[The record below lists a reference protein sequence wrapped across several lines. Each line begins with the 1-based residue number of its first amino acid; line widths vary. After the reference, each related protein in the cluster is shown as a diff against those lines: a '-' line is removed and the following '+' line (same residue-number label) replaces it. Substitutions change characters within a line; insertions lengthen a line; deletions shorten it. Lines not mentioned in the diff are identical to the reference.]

1 MSSEHPDLLTFRI
14 HPSDGGS
21 EVPVSVLTQ
30 TLGTLQELILLFA
43 LQEEGGALRQRLRLS
58 EELKTHYVLHCRPP
72 QPGSF
77 AVTGRVG
84 SRGGHDLFP
93 HERIA
98 RVVGNLN
105 TFTRAAVAGEEGR
118 LAELLPDSRLR
129 NRALARLINLSP
141 AAGSG
146 YRHELGSGVGP
157 LATLDENLPARIEA
171 WLKTPAERAEIQ
183 TVTGRLEAISFS
195 DRKVTIRYAP
205 KGRWLECIYEDDV
218 EPMLLENPRGLI
230 QVTGRVVADEEGHP
244 RKIVEVEEIR
254 EVDLSPFVVD
264 LIPVGRKSIRPRS
277 AVSLTPTLSE
287 SEQLLCLE
295 RPAWDLDVF
304 APTRQELVA
313 ELREQLA
320 MLWTEYAME
329 DDALLAEPALRLK
342 AAIVSDFQEV
352 QDAQR

>member
-1 MSSEHPDLLTFRI
+1 MSSAHPDLLTFRI
-14 HPSDGGS
+14 HPADGGS

-30 TLGTLQELILLFA
+30 SLGT

-58 EELKTHYVLHCRPP
+58 EELKNHYVLHCRPP

-77 AVTGRVG
+77 AVTARVG
-84 SRGGHDLFP
+84 RRGGRDLFP
-93 HERIA
+93 HERIV

-105 TFTRAAVAGEEGR
+105 AFTQAAVAGEEGR
-118 LAELLPDSRLR
+118 LRELMSDSRLR
-129 NRALARLINLSP
+129 NRALSRLINLSP
-141 AAGSG
+141 TAGSG
-146 YRHELGSGVGP
+146 YRHELGNGVGP

-195 DRKVTIRYAP
+195 DHKVTIHYAP
-205 KGRWLECIYEDDV
+205 KGRWLDCIYEDDV

-230 QVTGRVVADEEGHP
+230 QVTGRVVADDDGHP

-264 LIPVGRKSIRPRS
+264 VIPVGSGSIRART

-295 RPAWDLDVF
+295 HAAWDLDVF

-320 MLWTEYAME
+320 MLWTEYALE
-329 DDALLAEPALRLK
+329 DDAVLSEPALRLK
-342 AAIVSDFQEV
+342 AAMRRDFQEV
-352 QDAQR
+352 RHAQG